1 MASVNTKRRCKTVKT
16 AGGAQTFKVSEFES
30 LQRSVLGCMLWENSA
45 TEDGVAVANR
55 IRDLIA
61 KCDPAAVGRLIVKAR
76 TEYGL
81 RHVPL
86 YMMVCMATN
95 RTLTSDVVANTI
107 TRPDDM
113 CEFLALYWATNGL
126 NAPLASAIKRGLA
139 KAFAKFDK
147 YQLAKWAGG
156 SKNVSLRDVMRLVHP
171 TPPRGFKETYKELAA
186 GTLSAPPTW
195 ETRLS
200 AGESKNIVFTSL
212 LQENKLGATALLYN
226 LRNMIDAGV
235 NRDLIAVALGK
246 MNPERVFPY
255 QFIKAVKHA
264 PSLQTALNIG
274 MINCLRQYEKIKGK
288 TVVILDVSGSMN
300 NTLTKGETTRLDAAA
315 AIVAML
321 SGVCEDFRFYFTAG
335 SDLACRHATVKA
347 AIEPGLGV
355 AAQCTQAMY
364 NMGGGGIFLAQALD
378 YVKAQEGYADRVVV
392 ITDEVDTDS
401 KLTPDKA
408 PAFGKSNYIINI
420 ATDANGIAYNKFT
433 HINGFSTGVIDFLI
447 EMEKR

>member
-1 MASVNTKRRCKTVKT
+1 MASVNTRKRAKTVKT
-16 AGGAQTFKVSEFES
+16 AGGTNTFKVSDFES
-30 LQRSVLGCMLWENSA
+30 LQRTVLSCMLWEQSA
-45 TEDGVAVANR
+45 TEDGVAIAVR

-61 KCDPAAVGRLIVKAR
+61 KCDPAAVGRLIVKTR

-81 RHVPL
+81 RHTPM
-86 YMMVCMATN
+86 YMMVCMASN

-113 CEFLALYWATNGL
+113 CEFLALYWSVNPKD
-126 NAPLASAIKRGLA
+126 APLASAIKRGLA
-139 KAFAKFDK
+139 TAFSKFDK
-147 YQLAKWAGG
+147 YQLSKWAGG
-156 SKNVSLRDVMRLVHP
+156 SKNVSLRDVMRLTHP
-171 TPPRGFKETYKELAA
+171 KPPRGMKETYAALAA

-212 LQENKLGATALLYN
+212 LEENKLGATALLYN
-226 LRNMIDAGV
+226 LRNMVDAGV
-235 NRDLIAVALGK
+235 NRDLIASAIQR

-264 PSLQTALNIG
+264 PSLRNALDIG

-288 TVVILDVSGSMN
+288 TVVVLDVSGSMHRP
-300 NTLTKGETTRLDAAA
+300 LTKGETTRLEAAA

-335 SDLACRHATVKA
+335 SDSACKHDTAKA

-355 AAQCTQAMY
+355 AEQCSKASHL
-364 NMGGGGIFLAQALD
+364 MGGGGIFLAQALD

-392 ITDEVDTDS
+392 ITDEVDTDN
-401 KLTPDKA
+401 KLSPDKA

-447 EMEKR
+447 EAEKR